1 MRPDPAEL
9 LDDVKQIAFQ
19 AGEAIMAIYK
29 EGDFDL
35 YQKDDESP
43 VTSAD
48 YAANEVLTEGLQK
61 LTPSIPILSEESCEF
76 SFTERKTWQ
85 AYWLLDPMDGTQ
97 EFVSRSGD
105 FAVNIALVVE
115 GEPVL
120 GVIYWPTQ
128 GTWYYAIKQQGAFK
142 QVGQVIEPIQVTK
155 YPRKDFTAADL
166 RLAVSRVQKS
176 NTVGQYLVDAE
187 QHEKVALGSCSL
199 KSCMIAEGSADF
211 YLRVGPTGEWDTG
224 ASHCILREAGGNI
237 LDSEFNALSY
247 NQRETLANPDFIV
260 IGDRKVDWKK
270 VIIPHKTQ
278 RTL

>member
-1 MRPDPAEL
+1 MKPDPAEL
-9 LDDVKQIAFQ
+9 LDDVKKIAFE
-19 AGEAIMAIYK
+19 AGEAIMAIYQQG
-29 EGDFDL
+29 EFDL

-48 YAANEVLTEGLQK
+48 YAANEVLTKALQK

-76 SFTERKTWQ
+76 SFSERKQWQ

-105 FAVNIALVVE
+105 FAVNIALVVD
-115 GEPVL
+115 GQPVL

-128 GTWYYAIKQQGAFK
+128 HTWYYAASQHGAFK
-142 QVGQVIEPIQVTK
+142 QVGQNIEPIQVTQ
-155 YPRKDFTAADL
+155 YATEGFDEADL

-176 NTVGQYLVDAE
+176 NTVGQYLVDA
-187 QHEKVALGSCSL
+187 QQYKTVALGSCSL
-199 KSCMIAEGSADF
+199 KSCMIAEGRADF

-260 IGDRKVDWKK
+260 IGDSKVDWKK